1 VGTLEI
7 LYNFISLSRMIQPI
21 LMLLLLPLVLNL
33 SMQEEAAAVAAVN
46 V

>member
-7 LYNFISLSRMIQPI
+7 LYNFISLSRMIQHI
-21 LMLLLLPLVLNL
+21 LMLLLPLVLNL
-33 SMQEEAAAVAAVN
+33 SMQEEAAAAAAVN